1 MLVSFKYQV
10 IVLVEGFAFFG
21 CDSPQLHKNRLVA
34 DYKLVNFYL
43 NETNVLWNVI
53 LKEGDK
59 KNILEKKQWPVFN
72 DQWVPLVFVK
82 NTCLFSNQCLK
93 ICLN

>member
-1 MLVSFKYQV
+1 M
-10 IVLVEGFAFFG
+10 
-21 CDSPQLHKNRLVA
+21 
-34 DYKLVNFYL
+34 

-53 LKEGDK
+53 LKEGGK